1 MAARKSAK
9 NKSASSADP
18 VIIDGQAEDVKIQ
31 ESGKDAPNA
40 ETKKPASEKSTPD
53 LKNTTSQ
60 TLNKTPSRKSPA
72 TVIAGL
78 ALFVALLASGGVG
91 WMIMMMTT
99 PQDTAWQD
107 SITARLEAVEAKLQE
122 QAGQQSAWQTHL
134 DQQGEISAANETS
147 IAALKEAQQALL
159 DDLTTLKSDIEA
171 RQSAVNATAA
181 ADTPQSINPPAIDP
195 AVIDDL
201 ESDLAQLTSRL
212 EALEGSVDQLTEA
225 ARATPETPAT
235 QPISDA
241 PPSEADNANQ
251 GGWWSSL
258 FGIVK
263 ISRIPAEDGA
273 Q

>member
-18 VIIDGQAEDVKIQ
+18 VIIDGQAEDVKVQ
-31 ESGKDAPNA
+31 ESGKDAPN
-40 ETKKPASEKSTPD
+40 TQNTASQI
-53 LKNTTSQ
+53 NSQ
-60 TLNKTPSRKSPA
+60 TANKTSGQTSNRKSPA

-91 WMIMMMTT
+91 WMIMMMTAH
-99 PQDTAWQD
+99 QDTAWQD

-147 IAALKEAQQALL
+147 IAALKEAQQDAL
-159 DDLTTLKSDIEA
+159 DDLTALKSDIEA

-181 ADTPQSINPPAIDP
+181 ADIPQSINPPAIDP
-195 AVIDDL
+195 AVIDAI
-201 ESDLAQLTSRL
+201 EGDLAQLKSRL

-225 ARATPETPAT
+225 AHATPETPPT
-235 QPISDA
+235 QSISDA
-241 PPSEADNANQ
+241 PASDADNANQ

>member
-18 VIIDGQAEDVKIQ
+18 VIIDGQAEDVKVQ

-53 LKNTTSQ
+53 FKNTASQ
-60 TLNKTPSRKSPA
+60 TASRKSSA

-159 DDLTTLKSDIEA
+159 DDLTALKLEIAA
-171 RQSAVNATAA
+171 RQSAINATAD
-181 ADTPQSINPPAIDP
+181 ADTDQSIKPPAIDP
-195 AVIDDL
+195 AVIDAL
-201 ESDLAQLTSRL
+201 ESDLAQLKSRL

-235 QPISDA
+235 QPQSNA
-241 PPSEADNANQ
+241 PATDADNADQ
-251 GGWWSSL
+251 GGWLSSL

>member
-18 VIIDGQAEDVKIQ
+18 VIIDGQAEDVKVQ

-40 ETKKPASEKSTPD
+40 Q
-53 LKNTTSQ
+53 TTASQ
-60 TLNKTPSRKSPA
+60 TASRKSPA

-91 WMIMMMTT
+91 WMIMMMTA

-147 IAALKEAQQALL
+147 IAALKEAQQDVL
-159 DDLTTLKSDIEA
+159 DDLTTLKSEIEA
-171 RQSAVNATAA
+171 RKSAVNATAA
-181 ADTPQSINPPAIDP
+181 ADAPQSINPPAIDP
-195 AVIDDL
+195 AVIDAL

-235 QPISDA
+235 QPQSNA
-241 PPSEADNANQ
+241 PATEAADANQ

>member
-18 VIIDGQAEDVKIQ
+18 VIIDGQAEDVKVQ
-31 ESGKDAPNA
+31 ESGKYAPNA
-40 ETKKPASEKSTPD
+40 QNTSSQTANK
-53 LKNTTSQ
+53 TTSQ
-60 TLNKTPSRKSPA
+60 TASQTASRKSPA

-91 WMIMMMTT
+91 WMIMMMTA

-195 AVIDDL
+195 AVIDGI
-201 ESDLAQLTSRL
+201 EGDLAQLTSRI

-235 QPISDA
+235 QPQSDA
-241 PPSEADNANQ
+241 PATEADNADQ

>member
-18 VIIDGQAEDVKIQ
+18 VIIDGQAEDVKVQ
-31 ESGKDAPNA
+31 ESGKNAPNA
-40 ETKKPASEKSTPD
+40 QNTSSQTANK
-53 LKNTTSQ
+53 TTSQ
-60 TLNKTPSRKSPA
+60 TASRKSPA

-91 WMIMMMTT
+91 WMIMMMTA

-159 DDLTTLKSDIEA
+159 DDLTALKLEIEA
-171 RQSAVNATAA
+171 RQSAIHATAA
-181 ADTPQSINPPAIDP
+181 DTAQSINPPAIDP
-195 AVIDDL
+195 AVIDAL

-235 QPISDA
+235 QPQSNA
-241 PPSEADNANQ
+241 PATEADNADQ

>member
-9 NKSASSADP
+9 NKSSSETDP
-18 VIIDGQAEDVKIQ
+18 VIIEGQAEDVKVE

-40 ETKKPASEKSTPD
+40 EAKKPASEKSTPNAQ
-53 LKNTTSQ
+53 NTSSQ
-60 TLNKTPSRKSPA
+60 TPSRKSPA

-91 WMIMMMTT
+91 WMIMMMTA

-107 SITARLEAVEAKLQE
+107 SIIARLEAVEKQVQE
-122 QAGQQSAWQTHL
+122 QAGQESAWQTHL
-134 DQQGEISAANETS
+134 DQQGEISTANGAA

-171 RQSAVNATAA
+171 RQSANNETAA
-181 ADTPQSINPPAIDP
+181 ADTAQALNPSPIDP
-195 AVIDDL
+195 AVIDAL
-201 ESDLAQLTSRL
+201 EGDLAQLKSRL
-212 EALEGSVDQLTEA
+212 EALEGSVDQLAEA
-225 ARATPETPAT
+225 AIEKETTTAAST
-235 QPISDA
+235 SDA
-241 PPSEADNANQ
+241 PNDAPASDAADANQ

-263 ISRIPAEDGA
+263 ISRIPPEDGA

>member
-40 ETKKPASEKSTPD
+40 Q
-53 LKNTTSQ
+53 NTTNQTASQ
-60 TLNKTPSRKSPA
+60 TASRKSPA

-159 DDLTTLKSDIEA
+159 DDLTALKLEIEA
-171 RQSAVNATAA
+171 RQSAINATAD

-235 QPISDA
+235 QPQSKA
-241 PPSEADNANQ
+241 PATEADNADQ

>member
-9 NKSASSADP
+9 NKSAPSADP
-18 VIIDGQAEDVKIQ
+18 VIIDGQAEDVKVQ
-31 ESGKDAPNA
+31 ESGKDAPN
-40 ETKKPASEKSTPD
+40 TQNSS
-53 LKNTTSQ
+53 SQ
-60 TLNKTPSRKSPA
+60 TANKTDSRKSPA

-91 WMIMMMTT
+91 WMIMMMTA

-159 DDLTTLKSDIEA
+159 DDLTALKSDIEA

-195 AVIDDL
+195 AVIDAL

-235 QPISDA
+235 QPQSDA
-241 PPSEADNANQ
+241 PASDSTDANQ

>member
-18 VIIDGQAEDVKIQ
+18 VIIDGQAEDVKVQ

-40 ETKKPASEKSTPD
+40 Q
-53 LKNTTSQ
+53 NTTASQ
-60 TLNKTPSRKSPA
+60 TAKSPSRKSPA

-91 WMIMMMTT
+91 WMIMMMTA

-159 DDLTTLKSDIEA
+159 DDLTALKSDIEA

-181 ADTPQSINPPAIDP
+181 ADIPQSINPPAIDP
-195 AVIDDL
+195 AVIDAL
-201 ESDLAQLTSRL
+201 ESDLAQLKSRL

-225 ARATPETPAT
+225 AHATPETPPT
-235 QPISDA
+235 QSISDA
-241 PPSEADNANQ
+241 PASDADNANQ

>member
-18 VIIDGQAEDVKIQ
+18 VIIDGQAEDVKVQ

-40 ETKKPASEKSTPD
+40 KTKKPASEKSTPD
-53 LKNTTSQ
+53 FKNTA
-60 TLNKTPSRKSPA
+60 SRKSSA

-91 WMIMMMTT
+91 WMIMMMTA

-159 DDLTTLKSDIEA
+159 DDLTALKLEIEA
-171 RQSAVNATAA
+171 RQSAINATAD
-181 ADTPQSINPPAIDP
+181 ADTDQSIKPPAIDP
-195 AVIDDL
+195 AVIDAL
-201 ESDLAQLTSRL
+201 ESDLAQLKSRL
-212 EALEGSVDQLTEA
+212 EALEGSVDQLAEA

-235 QPISDA
+235 QPQSNA
-241 PPSEADNANQ
+241 PATEADNADQ